1 MSPVYTHCVD
11 CSSKLHLKCLEKTH
25 KVSFELGKNICRPRV
40 WSLVLN
46 FEKQLT

>member
-25 KVSFELGKNICRPRV
+25 KVSFELGKKNMSAARV
-40 WSLVLN
+40 ELGTK
-46 FEKQLT
+46 F